1 MDKWLGYHP
10 CNITFV
16 DKIISTKIAFIM
28 QLLYTMVKLKV
39 EVNFRFRSKKSKVV
53 GPNTLFI
60 ESDNFRI
67 SGGET
72 EAPRLQ
78 SPQDF
83 QEASEVLLPGQGGVG
98 GD

>member
-1 MDKWLGYHP
+1 
-10 CNITFV
+10 
-16 DKIISTKIAFIM
+16 
-28 QLLYTMVKLKV
+28 MVNLKV
-39 EVNFRFRSKKSKVV
+39 KVNFRFRSKKSKVV

-60 ESDNFRI
+60 EFDNFRI

-83 QEASEVLLPGQGGVG
+83 QEASEVLLPGQDGVG
-98 GD
+98 GDWAEVSTTEIYFQEQTQVK